1 MSVEGQHAHL
11 AQVAL
16 DEVPLELVDSAGGV
30 GLNALLEYQSVGR
43 GAHDDLT
50 LLAGARA
57 AHGPGQLGAEL
68 PGLGATRLGRDI
80 GTCSFAIDI
89 LTNLFLLATLE

>member
-1 MSVEGQHAHL
+1 MGFQFGTCLGFIIRNQARPS
-11 AQVAL
+11 
-16 DEVPLELVDSAGGV
+16 
-30 GLNALLEYQSVGR
+30 LLPPD
-43 GAHDDLT
+43 DDLT
-50 LLAGARA
+50 LLAGAGA

-68 PGLGATRLGRDI
+68 PGLRATRLGRDI

>member
-1 MSVEGQHAHL
+1 MGFQFGTHSGFIIWTQASL
-11 AQVAL
+11 PP
-16 DEVPLELVDSAGGV
+16 D
-30 GLNALLEYQSVGR
+30 
-43 GAHDDLT
+43 DDLT
-50 LLAGARA
+50 LLAGAGA